1 MPEQYFSLRKTSH
14 VWTMEI
20 DGCPG
25 CDAAVYVP
33 LSSEMADAC
42 ERIAWDEE
50 ARAVILAFGDGWV
63 PLVEEDPL
71 FLRGQ
76 GAVPPLV
83 ESIAALK
90 VPVIAAIKGDA
101 VGLGLE
107 LAMACDIRIG
117 TMGARFGLPAVRAG
131 SMPSAG
137 GTQRL
142 PRLVG
147 LAKAME
153 MILTGTLIDGAEAEA
168 VGLLNRLTAPLEVM
182 STAAAMAEEMASKSP
197 LSLAYVK
204 EALHKGM
211 DLTLDQGMRME
222 LDLYLLLFTTSDRVE
237 GITAFKE
244 KRSPRFE
251 GD

>member
-1 MPEQYFSLRKTSH
+1 MAEQFFSLRKTSH
-14 VWTMEI
+14 VWTIEI

-25 CDAAVYVP
+25 CDEGVYVR

-50 ARAVILAFGDGWV
+50 ARAMVLAFGDGWV

-71 FLRGQ
+71 FLREQ
-76 GAVPPLV
+76 ATVPPLV

-147 LAKAME
+147 LAKALE

-168 VGLLNRLTAPLEVM
+168 VGLLNRLTASREVM

>member
-1 MPEQYFSLRKTSH
+1 MPEQTFSLRKTAH
-14 VWTMEI
+14 VWTVEI
-20 DGCPG
+20 DGRSG
-25 CDAAVYVP
+25 CDEGGYVR

-50 ARAVILAFGDGWV
+50 ARVVVLAFGDGWV
-63 PLVEEDPL
+63 SAVEEDPA
-71 FLRGQ
+71 FLRAQ
-76 GAVPPLV
+76 GTAPTFV
-83 ESIAALK
+83 ESIASLM

-117 TMGARFGLPAVRAG
+117 TTGARFGLPAVRKG

-147 LAKAME
+147 LAKATE
-153 MILTGTLIDGAEAEA
+153 MILLGTLIDGAEAESI
-168 VGLLNRLTAPLEVM
+168 GLLNRLTAPLEVM

-222 LDLYLLLFTTSDRVE
+222 LDLYLLLFSTSDRVE

-251 GD
+251 GA

>member
-1 MPEQYFSLRKTSH
+1 MAEQFFSLRKTSH
-14 VWTMEI
+14 VWTIEI

-25 CDAAVYVP
+25 CDEGVYVR

-50 ARAVILAFGDGWV
+50 ARAMVFAFGDGWV

-71 FLRGQ
+71 FLREQ
-76 GAVPPLV
+76 ATVPPLV

-147 LAKAME
+147 LAKALE

-168 VGLLNRLTAPLEVM
+168 VGLLNRLTAPREVM

>member
-25 CDAAVYVP
+25 CDAAVYVG

-50 ARAVILAFGDGWV
+50 AKAAVLAFGDGWV
-63 PLVEEDPL
+63 PLVEEDSL

-90 VPVIAAIKGDA
+90 VPVIAAITGDA

-117 TMGARFGLPAVRAG
+117 TMGARFGLPAVRKG
-131 SMPSAG
+131 SMTSAG

>member
-1 MPEQYFSLRKTSH
+1 MPDQILTFRNTAH
-14 VWTMEI
+14 VWTVEI
-20 DGCPG
+20 DGGPG
-25 CDAAVYVP
+25 CEDGGYVR
-33 LSSEMADAC
+33 LSSEIADTC
-42 ERIAWDEE
+42 EKIAWDEE
-50 ARAVILAFGDGWV
+50 ARAVVLAFGDAWV
-63 PLVEEDPL
+63 PPVEEDPA
-71 FLRGQ
+71 FLQAQ
-76 GAVPPLV
+76 GTVPSLV
-83 ESIAALK
+83 ESVAALR
-90 VPVIAAIKGDA
+90 VPVIAALKGDG

-117 TMGARFGLPAVRAG
+117 SMGARFGLPAVLKG

-147 LAKAME
+147 LGKAME
-153 MILTGTLIDGAEAEA
+153 MILTGALMDGAEAEA
-168 VGLLNRLTAPLEVM
+168 VGLLNRLTAPGDVM

-222 LDLYLLLFTTSDRVE
+222 LDLYLLLFTTQDRAE
-237 GITAFKE
+237 GITAYKE
-244 KRSPRFE
+244 KRKPRFE
-251 GD
+251 GA

>member
-1 MPEQYFSLRKTSH
+1 MPEQFFSLRKTSH
-14 VWTMEI
+14 VWTIEI

-25 CDAAVYVP
+25 SDEGVYVR

-42 ERIAWDEE
+42 ERIAWDDE
-50 ARAVILAFGDGWV
+50 ARAVLLAFGDGWV

-76 GAVPPLV
+76 GTVPPLV

-147 LAKAME
+147 LAKALE
-153 MILTGTLIDGAEAEA
+153 MILTGALIDGAEAEA
-168 VGLLNRLTAPLEVM
+168 VGLLNRLTAPREVM

-244 KRSPRFE
+244 KRSPRFD
-251 GD
+251 GA